1 MDQAFP
7 GMKAP
12 DQAASGPIEGP
23 RPIDPRHVAFDI
35 DGVVADT
42 MNLFLEIARDEFGL
56 RHLRYQ
62 DITSYS
68 LEACLDVEP
77 DRIERIVERL
87 LGAEATWR
95 LMPIDGAPEVVNR
108 MGKET
113 GSVLFVTARPRAEEI
128 EAWLG
133 KVLHLPASAI
143 RVVATGNF
151 DGKSEVLKD
160 HGIRFFVEDR
170 LETCFLMEKDGISP
184 IVFRQPWNR
193 STHPFREVGSWQEIG
208 ELIFP

>member
-1 MDQAFP
+1 M
-7 GMKAP
+7 
-12 DQAASGPIEGP
+12 
-23 RPIDPRHVAFDI
+23 R
-35 DGVVADT
+35 
-42 MNLFLEIARDEFGL
+42 LFLDIARDEFGL
-56 RHLRYQ
+56 RHLRYN

-95 LMPIDGAPEVVNR
+95 LTPMDGAPEVVNR

-133 KVLHLPASAI
+133 KILHLPTPAI

-151 DGKSEVLKD
+151 DGKSEILRD
-160 HGIRFFVEDR
+160 HGIRYFVEDR
-170 LETCFLMEKDGISP
+170 LETCFLMDKDGITP

-193 STHPFREVGSWQEIG
+193 SAHPFIEVGNWQEIG
-208 ELIFP
+208 ELVFP